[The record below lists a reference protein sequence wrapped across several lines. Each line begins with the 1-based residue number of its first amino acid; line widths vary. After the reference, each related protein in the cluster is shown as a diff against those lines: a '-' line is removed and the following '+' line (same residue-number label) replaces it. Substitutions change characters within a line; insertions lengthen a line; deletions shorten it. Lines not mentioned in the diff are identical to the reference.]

1 MLDSVRGFIARKTSG
16 NINVHT
22 LDDAFVTELLETHTT
37 RQSVDTYTLDP
48 DISVNVR
55 TVDLHADHKCKVDG
69 FTLKKTPVNVNG
81 FRVKRFTKH
90 DVKTHGLPKRKK
102 LTIWTATKKIQ
113 SLPIELENK
122 LRFQKNRPAFP
133 KNEAVLAWYWPIVQD
148 AVIKLALN
156 NQRGTLLVW
165 YNPQSRHGKAKGAY
179 LIRRLGLGEK
189 PELRW
194 V

>member
-1 MLDSVRGFIARKTSG
+1 MLESVRGFIARKTSG
-16 NINVHT
+16 HVEVHT

-37 RQSVDTYTLDP
+37 RKSVDTYTIDP

-55 TVDLHADHKCKVDG
+55 TVDLHSEHKCKVDG
-69 FTLKKTPVNVNG
+69 FRLKKEPVNING
-81 FRVKRFTKH
+81 FRVRRFTKH
-90 DVKTHGLPKRKK
+90 DVKVHGLPKRKK
-102 LTIWTATKKIQ
+102 LNIWTATKKIQ
-113 SLPIELENK
+113 ALPIELENK
-122 LRFQKNRPAFP
+122 LRFQKNRPAFA
-133 KNEAVLAWYWPIVQD
+133 KNESVLAWYWPIVQE